1 MTSSGYLVL
10 AAVFGL
16 SGVTK
21 LRHPRALA
29 GQVENYEIVPRALAA
44 HVGAALAVT
53 EAGCALLLLLPATRL
68 AALVI
73 ASGLIATFLAAMS
86 LTLARGRRIP
96 CACFGG
102 QGQLDMV
109 GLPSLLRTVLLGII
123 VTMSLDAQPA
133 GAQPAGARPA
143 QLLVAALLLVLV
155 FLLAETSRLLSLRP
169 AGVSR

>member
-1 MTSSGYLVL
+1 MLVTSSGYLVL

-53 EAGCALLLLLPATRL
+53 ETGCALLLLLPATRL

-73 ASGLIATFLAAMS
+73 ADGLIATFLAAMS

-102 QGQLDMV
+102 RGQLDMV

-123 VTMSLDAQPA
+123 VTMSLDT
-133 GAQPAGARPA
+133 QPAGARPA

-155 FLLAETSRLLSLRP
+155 FLLAETSRLLSLRS
-169 AGVSR
+169 AGESR